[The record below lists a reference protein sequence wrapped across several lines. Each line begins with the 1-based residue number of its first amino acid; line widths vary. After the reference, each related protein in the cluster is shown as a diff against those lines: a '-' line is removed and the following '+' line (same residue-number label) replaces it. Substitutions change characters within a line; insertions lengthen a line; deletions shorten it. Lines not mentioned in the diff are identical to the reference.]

1 MKSGF
6 KLGYLCIVWWALGC
20 ATIVTPSGGPKDI
33 TSPEVLACQP
43 PNYSLN
49 FKTEEVIIDF
59 NEYIKLKG
67 INNNLIVSPPLSE
80 KPEVMVRGKS
90 IVVQFNE
97 KLDSNATYTLNFG
110 DAIRD
115 ITEDNILSNF
125 KYVFSTGDF
134 LDSMKVMGRVQDA
147 FSRENASGILVLLY
161 SCSNWAGGDSL
172 PYKTNPSYYTV
183 TDKEGEYSI
192 HNIKAGSYIIFA
204 LKDANRNFKYDLPNE
219 LIGFKP
225 SIIDVADSLSHSLY
239 LFSEIGDQQLLKS
252 KSDIRG
258 RIDLVFSNPTE
269 NLKIQSFT
277 SAGKKAWE
285 ILEYSRNKDSVIYW
299 HNLGGDTVE
308 LLLVDQN
315 TGLKDTLL
323 IAQGEKHPQSLTIGS
338 NVITNSIM
346 ELRDVIRLRLSAPV
360 LAPKLNQISLLKKID
375 SIHFDTVKTEIS
387 FTDPAMRSIILE
399 HDFSESSTYQLFIPA
414 SCIQD
419 IFGNFNDSL
428 RVDFSIRPLSFYG
441 NAKIEIE
448 FPDTNNKYLVQ
459 LYNARKKVIRE
470 NWITPD
476 AAVVNDQV
484 IEYLFLTPGI
494 YGVRVVEDANGNN
507 KWDTGE
513 FLSRLLPEQVFYY
526 PDDIIIRS
534 NWDVVLDWKI
544 DK

>member
-1 MKSGF
+1 
-6 KLGYLCIVWWALGC
+6 
-20 ATIVTPSGGPKDI
+20 
-33 TSPEVLACQP
+33 
-43 PNYSLN
+43 
-49 FKTEEVIIDF
+49 
-59 NEYIKLKG
+59 
-67 INNNLIVSPPLSE
+67 
-80 KPEVMVRGKS
+80 
-90 IVVQFNE
+90 
-97 KLDSNATYTLNFG
+97 
-110 DAIRD
+110 
-115 ITEDNILSNF
+115 
-125 KYVFSTGDF
+125 
-134 LDSMKVMGRVQDA
+134 
-147 FSRENASGILVLLY
+147 
-161 SCSNWAGGDSL
+161 
-172 PYKTNPSYYTV
+172 
-183 TDKEGEYSI
+183 
-192 HNIKAGSYIIFA
+192 
-204 LKDANRNFKYDLPNE
+204 
-219 LIGFKP
+219 
-225 SIIDVADSLSHSLY
+225 
-239 LFSEIGDQQLLKS
+239 
-252 KSDIRG
+252 
-258 RIDLVFSNPTE
+258 
-269 NLKIQSFT
+269 
-277 SAGKKAWE
+277 
-285 ILEYSRNKDSVIYW
+285 
-299 HNLGGDTVE
+299 
-308 LLLVDQN
+308 
-315 TGLKDTLL
+315 
-323 IAQGEKHPQSLTIGS
+323 
-338 NVITNSIM
+338 M

-419 IFGNFNDSL
+419 MFGNFNDSL